1 MIRAILTPLL
11 LLSSI
16 AAQDRAVEV
25 SLNELF
31 ANCRPGLE
39 RTSDAKPIDTKVL
52 YQTLGLVRRT
62 KALDAQGVFALVHPV
77 AACCSNGIAIG
88 FLVRTKNVSGLANGD
103 RVTVRGRLR
112 PASVKPELP
121 KNRVA
126 RLSVGLLRTHVEI
139 AATSIERYDA
149 LKDKSRPDLVDSLK
163 GEAHATFYRALRATG
178 WDKILRQPS
187 YFTVFAPTE
196 HAFGRLSQ
204 PEREALFAKK
214 DRDRLTAIV
223 KRHVI
228 AARRTKRDL
237 MSVRKIQTVGGEV
250 AVEVQNGKVFVAGAR
265 VLFEALAPRNG
276 VVLSVD
282 RLLAAP
288 SAARG
293 K

>member
-1 MIRAILTPLL
+1 
-11 LLSSI
+11 
-16 AAQDRAVEV
+16 V

-31 ANCRPGLE
+31 ANCRPGLQRANGE
-39 RTSDAKPIDTKVL
+39 KAMDTKVL

-88 FLVRTKNVSGLANGD
+88 FLVSAKNFSELADGD

-149 LKDKSRPDLVDSLK
+149 LKDKTRLDLVDSLK
-163 GEAHATFYRALRATG
+163 GEAHATFSRALRATG

-196 HAFGRLSQ
+196 YAFGRLSKL
-204 PEREALFAKK
+204 EREALFAEKN
-214 DRDRLTAIV
+214 RDRLIAIV

-237 MSVRKIQTVGGEV
+237 MSIRKIQTVGGEV
-250 AVEVQNGKVFVAGAR
+250 AVEVQNGKLFVAGAR
-265 VLFEALAPRNG
+265 VLFEANAPRNG

-282 RLLAAP
+282 RLLDAP
-288 SAARG
+288 PAARR